1 MRERMFEHRLRP
13 GAALDEASL
22 SRHYGVSRASL
33 RAALQRLA
41 TDGLLR
47 PAGEGFAVSALA
59 RDDLACLCEQL
70 AQIECHL
77 LCRLAARSSEAL
89 VAVLEDCRR
98 AAAQG
103 AVVGNAA
110 EGRDGA
116 ATDEESIVAAQRW
129 LTCLRRAAAAGG
141 APVFALLAAQL
152 RRQLRLVLGPAWP
165 AIERAAMLD
174 LRVPFGSALLQGRDD
189 EIERLCRMQGRALLA
204 ALEATMDVSSSGAG
218 GRVATAAGEALPRGA
233 HSRLGQG
240 KVPVDSPLRR

>member
-59 RDDLACLCEQL
+59 RDDLACLCEQFV
-70 AQIECHL
+70 QIECHL

-110 EGRDGA
+110 DGT
-116 ATDEESIVAAQRW
+116 ATGEESIVAAQRW

-152 RRQLRLVLGPAWP
+152 RRQLRLALGPAWP
-165 AIERAAMLD
+165 AIERAAVLD
-174 LRVPFGSALLQGRDD
+174 LRVPFGSALLQRRDD

-204 ALEATMDVSSSGAG
+204 ALEATMDVTSSGAG